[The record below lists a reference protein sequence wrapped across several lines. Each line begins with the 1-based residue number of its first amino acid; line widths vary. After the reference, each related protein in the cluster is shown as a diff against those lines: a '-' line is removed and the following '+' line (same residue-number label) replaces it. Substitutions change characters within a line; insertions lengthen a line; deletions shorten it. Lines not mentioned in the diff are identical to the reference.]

1 MQSSAVALNTKLAEM
16 LLEPCIVTWRA
27 MDDYMDFY
35 GHLDWIFYWIF
46 YWNFHW
52 NFIGTFNETFIG
64 TFGTFI
70 GTFIGTLLDFSLE
83 HLLELLLEHFY
94 WISMQLD
101 GNFTLTV

>member
-64 TFGTFI
+64 TFILTFGTFI

-83 HLLELLLEHFY
+83 LY
-94 WISMQLD
+94 W
-101 GNFTLTV
+101 NF